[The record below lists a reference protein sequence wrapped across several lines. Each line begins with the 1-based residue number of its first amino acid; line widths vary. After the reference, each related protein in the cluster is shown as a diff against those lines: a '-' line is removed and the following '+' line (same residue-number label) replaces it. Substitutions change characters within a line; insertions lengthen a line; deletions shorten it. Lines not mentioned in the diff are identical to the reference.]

1 MTMASGPA
9 TVREIRRAQRADG
22 PAAILAI
29 GTANPPTCMSQ
40 DEYPDY
46 YFRVTNSEHL
56 TELKDKLTRICKQP
70 QPSPCMQLS
79 RLKPPQEI
87 GHQEAIHAPQRGAP
101 ILAAHPD
108 FADHALPS
116 LDARVDLA
124 SAAVP
129 ELAARAAS
137 RAIAE
142 WGRPA
147 TDTTHLVFSTYSGFR
162 APSADLRLA
171 SLLGLR
177 ATVSRTVLSLS
188 GCSGGGRALH
198 LAKEIAENNRVQ
210 I

>member
-40 DEYPDY
+40 DE
-46 YFRVTNSEHL
+46 
-56 TELKDKLTRICKQP
+56 
-70 QPSPCMQLS
+70 
-79 RLKPPQEI
+79 QEI

-147 TDTTHLVFSTYSGFR
+147 TDITHVVFSTYS
-162 APSADLRLA
+162 
-171 SLLGLR
+171 GLR

-198 LAKEIAENNRVQ
+198 LAKEIAENNRAGKPTAKLPHTHSGPASLTFPPLTRRLLLALPPISSWLAVWSTVGEVLTEE
-210 I
+210 